1 MVIERRRVPIGS
13 PKSEPQLGHQ
23 NGRARLGIEHSIT
36 MSKRVEPNA
45 ILGSSSGGSPC
56 EPADPNARIE
66 PEQRFISPMKSP
78 EHQKREIIQYLH
90 GQAHGEEVVHLEKVT
105 SEVIYGQEHAVW
117 DVRTDKNDWWVV
129 TNPTNLY
136 FKRTFP
142 SVDMLMSFHVGLA
155 ARLFGRTSAVEDAEE
170 PTLLRTLRRLDVVSV
185 ALDDAAEAEDYQAI
199 GVRCRE
205 ALLSL
210 VRDLA
215 DPNMLARDQ
224 EEPKLGDFIHWSE
237 IIANWATP
245 NPSLSRMRSYLKT
258 IARETWQLVNWV
270 THSTSAS
277 EEHTA
282 FAYRA
287 TSNVV
292 MAFSAASRRRDEV
305 ETKRCPACDSYQLF
319 DDFLP
324 DEWAE
329 VTLCEAC
336 GAEGPLRPVPDQPLA

>member
-1 MVIERRRVPIGS
+1 MASETGGSHVPSNPRI
-13 PKSEPQLGHQ
+13 
-23 NGRARLGIEHSIT
+23 
-36 MSKRVEPNA
+36 MSKPVEPNA
-45 ILGSSSGGSPC
+45 LIGPSGLDSPC

-66 PEQRFISPMKSP
+66 PEARFIPPAKSP
-78 EHQKREIIQYLH
+78 EHQKRDIIQYLV
-90 GQAHGEEVVHLEKVT
+90 GQARDEEVLHLEKVT
-105 SEVIYGQEHAVW
+105 SEVIYGQERAVW
-117 DVRTDKNDWWVV
+117 DVRTDKNEWWVV

-142 SVDMLMSFHVGLA
+142 SVDMLLSFHIGLA
-155 ARLFGRTSAVEDAEE
+155 ARIFGRTSAVEDAEE
-170 PTLLRTLRRLDVVSV
+170 PTLLRTLRRLDVVGI

-205 ALLSL
+205 VLLSL

-237 IIANWATP
+237 SIANWATP
-245 NPSLSRMRSYLKT
+245 NPSLSRMRSYLKA
-258 IARETWQLVNWV
+258 IASETWQLVNWV
-270 THSTSAS
+270 THSSSAR
-277 EEHTA
+277 EEDAA
-282 FAYRA
+282 FAFRA

-292 MAFSAASRRRDEV
+292 MAFSAASRQRDDV
-305 ETKRCPACDSYQLF
+305 ETKRCPVCDSYQLF
-319 DDFLP
+319 DEFRP

-336 GAEGPLRPVPDQPLA
+336 GAEGPLRPVEDPVRPGT